1 MSETT
6 ERTTAGFTLD
16 SLKMLLVVGLLTLTA
31 NAIGPETGFRS
42 GFLESI
48 PGMGLIVLIGL
59 VALLLGRAIPLDL
72 PAFAYA
78 MIIAFALALPFS
90 PVQEPFLGYV
100 GKVGFLATTTPI
112 LAYAGLSIG
121 LQTGRMK
128 EVSWKLVVVAVFVF
142 FGTYFGSAVIAQ
154 AILAAQGII

>member
-1 MSETT
+1 MSD
-6 ERTTAGFTLD
+6 AGDAGTGRFALD

-31 NAIGPETGFRS
+31 NAIGPETGFRT
-42 GFLESI
+42 GFVESV
-48 PGMGLIVLIGL
+48 PGMALIVLIGL

-90 PVQEPFLGYV
+90 PVQAAFLGYV
-100 GKVGFLATTTPI
+100 ENVGFLATTTPI

-128 EVSWKLVVVAVFVF
+128 AVSWKLVLVAVFVF

-154 AILAAQGII
+154 AVLGAQGMI